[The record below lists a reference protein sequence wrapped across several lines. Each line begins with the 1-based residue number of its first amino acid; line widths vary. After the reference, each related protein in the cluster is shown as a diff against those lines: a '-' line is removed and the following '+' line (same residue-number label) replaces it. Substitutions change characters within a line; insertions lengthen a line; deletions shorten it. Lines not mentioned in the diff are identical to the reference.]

1 MHFSEVFLLNVLS
14 IVAADDDLSELES
27 TSSTT
32 TTTESVESLISGKKI
47 SKGKLVES
55 KTLKICISITTEPF
69 V

>member
-32 TTTESVESLISGKKI
+32 TTESVESPVSGKKI

-55 KTLKICISITTEPF
+55 KTKNL
-69 V
+69 

>member
-32 TTTESVESLISGKKI
+32 TTKSVESPVSGKK
-47 SKGKLVES
+47 LVKES
-55 KTLKICISITTEPF
+55 
-69 V
+69 